1 MVNKEQIL
9 NEVLLKM
16 NYNPS
21 MTLKENMELLEQ
33 PESVMDRRVGIT
45 AKNAEALGM
54 SQGEYEKRVQ
64 KVINDKAKSF
74 GKFISDPHV
83 FLPVGAALATI
94 MTGGIAGLVIG
105 GVLELADVALYVKEK
120 DYTSAGIG
128 LVFAMIPGG
137 MLLNKLGVGQITKQE
152 VKVLIKKLKQGLDLT
167 SKEKK
172 IVEAIDNNKQWISK
186 TVAQQSAK
194 VLSRKI
200 LAKYTGKKLLIAIL
214 YMVKYG
220 LLPYRFGWRV
230 AALGGGFFTALQI
243 GKLLGVGIQ
252 GLDYRTVELP
262 REYVTLPKEK
272 KESVKKEVLN
282 QVIEQSPEIKNIAQ
296 KETDKIINTSDEQK
310 VEQINQVLLTLEDE
324 LDQILN

>member
-310 VEQINQVLLTLEDE
+310 VEQINQVLLTLDDE

>member
-1 MVNKEQIL
+1 
-9 NEVLLKM
+9 
-16 NYNPS
+16 
-21 MTLKENMELLEQ
+21 
-33 PESVMDRRVGIT
+33 
-45 AKNAEALGM
+45 
-54 SQGEYEKRVQ
+54 
-64 KVINDKAKSF
+64 
-74 GKFISDPHV
+74 
-83 FLPVGAALATI
+83 
-94 MTGGIAGLVIG
+94 
-105 GVLELADVALYVKEK
+105 
-120 DYTSAGIG
+120 
-128 LVFAMIPGG
+128 
-137 MLLNKLGVGQITKQE
+137 
-152 VKVLIKKLKQGLDLT
+152 LKQGLDLT

-310 VEQINQVLLTLEDE
+310 VEQINQVLLTLDDE

>member
-1 MVNKEQIL
+1 
-9 NEVLLKM
+9 
-16 NYNPS
+16 

-310 VEQINQVLLTLEDE
+310 VEQINQVLLTLDDE

>member
-1 MVNKEQIL
+1 
-9 NEVLLKM
+9 
-16 NYNPS
+16 
-21 MTLKENMELLEQ
+21 MTLKENIELLEQ

-310 VEQINQVLLTLEDE
+310 VEQINQVLLTLDDE

>member
-21 MTLKENMELLEQ
+21 MTLKENIELLEQ

-45 AKNAEALGM
+45 AKNAQALGM

-74 GKFISDPHV
+74 GEFISDPHV
-83 FLPVGAALATI
+83 FLPLGAALATI
-94 MTGGIAGLVIG
+94 MTGGVASIVIA
-105 GVLELADVALYVKEK
+105 GVLELADVALYLKEK
-120 DYTSAGIG
+120 DYTSAGTG

-167 SKEKK
+167 SKEMK
-172 IVEAIDNNKQWISK
+172 IVEAIDSNKQWIAK
-186 TVAQQSAK
+186 TLAQQSAK

-214 YMVKYG
+214 YMIKYG

-230 AALGGGFFTALQI
+230 AALGGGLFTALQI
-243 GKLLGVGIQ
+243 GKLLGIGIK

-262 REYVTLPKEK
+262 QEYVKLPKEK
-272 KESVKKEVLN
+272 KESVKNDVLK
-282 QVIEQSPEIKNIAQ
+282 QIIEQSPEIKNTAQ
-296 KETDKIINTSDEQK
+296 KQTDEIINTSDEQK
-310 VEQINQVLLTLEDE
+310 VEQWNQSLLTLDDE

>member
-21 MTLKENMELLEQ
+21 MTLKENIELLEQ

-45 AKNAEALGM
+45 AKNAQALGM

-74 GKFISDPHV
+74 GEFISDPHV
-83 FLPVGAALATI
+83 FLPLGAALATI
-94 MTGGIAGLVIG
+94 MTGGIAGLFIG
-105 GVLELADVALYVKEK
+105 GVLELADVALYLKEK
-120 DYTSAGIG
+120 DYTSAGTG

-167 SKEKK
+167 SKEMK
-172 IVEAIDNNKQWISK
+172 IVEAIDSNKQWIAK
-186 TVAQQSAK
+186 TLAQQSAK

-214 YMVKYG
+214 YMIKYG

-243 GKLLGVGIQ
+243 GKLLGIGIQ

-262 REYVTLPKEK
+262 QEYVTLPKEK

-310 VEQINQVLLTLEDE
+310 VEQWNQSLLTLDDE
-324 LDQILN
+324 LDQIIN

>member
-16 NYNPS
+16 KYDPS
-21 MTLKENMELLEQ
+21 MTLKENIELLEQ

-45 AKNAEALGM
+45 AKSAQALGM

-74 GKFISDPHV
+74 GEFISDPHV
-83 FLPVGAALATI
+83 FLPVGAAVATI

-128 LVFAMIPGG
+128 LVFAMIPMGA
-137 MLLNKLGVGQITKQE
+137 LVNRLGVGQIAKQE
-152 VKVLIKKLKQGLDLT
+152 VKVLIKKLKEGLDLT

-172 IVEAIDNNKQWISK
+172 IVEAIDSNKQWITK
-186 TVAQQSAK
+186 TLTQQSAK

-214 YMVKYG
+214 YMIKYG

-243 GKLLGVGIQ
+243 GKLLGIGIQ
-252 GLDYRTVELP
+252 GIDYRTVELP
-262 REYVTLPKEK
+262 QEYVTLSKDK
-272 KESVKKEVLN
+272 KESVRKEVLN
-282 QVIEQSPEIKNIAQ
+282 QVIEQSPEIKDLAI
-296 KETDKIINTSDEQK
+296 KETDKIINTSEGQK
-310 VEQINQVLLTLEDE
+310 VEQINRVLLTLDDE
-324 LDQILN
+324 LDRILN